1 MINLQPNQRNIIELI
16 IVYLLSN
23 NNFKYI
29 ITYIERN
36 LLNYNFTTEYPLL
49 IYYRNYCFLFNLVR
63 TNSHL
68 DCFTEFFYSSL
79 LL

>member
-49 IYYRNYCFLFNLVR
+49 IYYRNYCFLF
-63 TNSHL
+63 
-68 DCFTEFFYSSL
+68 
-79 LL
+79 